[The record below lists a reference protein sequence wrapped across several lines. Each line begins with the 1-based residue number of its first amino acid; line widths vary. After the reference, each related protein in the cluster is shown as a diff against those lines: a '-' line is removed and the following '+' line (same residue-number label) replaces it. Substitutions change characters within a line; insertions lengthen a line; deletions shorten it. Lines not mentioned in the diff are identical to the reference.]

1 MREPP
6 QTVEGMNGT
15 SCTSVDRG
23 YHHRGQRKRC
33 STYTSSTLLFLLFH
47 AITSPLVHSFLSS
60 PTRSSF
66 QISVATFRDIKTVVL
81 CASEDNAV
89 NEVIAVGDDRDEN
102 DSKMDENDSKID
114 EDESE
119 DDDIITQRL
128 RRNAE
133 AGPIN
138 PIKEHAKM
146 VKENKDEAHTVNTT
160 TDMNGNSTTAAALSM
175 LYSQMLANSID
186 DPEFDPNLSTDE
198 QYLESQF
205 KELLSR
211 KGETLSRLGPG
222 IAALPLEQSSN
233 EAKSEEELAKLEG
246 ALQQVIEEA
255 KSSSKEKWD
264 EESSKKQTE
273 ILGRA
278 HELQREIDQLH
289 IDDCGAV
296 LLCNLGFYEAFSL
309 QDAEAMRNVWWNSPS
324 VICIHPSHPPLI
336 GSNAVLLSFTQ
347 IFENGM
353 KGGGV
358 RVGGVGIAAASGG
371 VFMTPTNF
379 RGLSVRGTTAS
390 LVCDEEVYSKGSAG
404 ESSSRVLV
412 NKLLTTNVFRK
423 IGGKWMMTH
432 RHASWHPESV
442 ASKAALKAEPGVVL
456 YDDNES
462 KPIPDTN
469 NNRKAV
475 PLILRKT
482 NGDGTSRRPKG
493 LPAIPPSLKGLDAK
507 AVLGI
512 PLPPKKEEP
521 KKPKKAGDG
530 IISKIINLSDL
541 FGGGGTDDDDEGDD
555 EDDDDED
562 EDDKGIGD
570 ALADMLRGSSESDST
585 QTTGSGTTDDPFITR
600 RVIKVGPDGIQD
612 LFGKKRKKPSS
623 EEDDDEEEGK
633 PNGAVIDLSGK
644 SKEERKQILAKF
656 MDNVLRDA
664 GLSTSEREDQAIKFS
679 AIDASV
685 STSSSSSADEK
696 DDLRQKCI
704 ATLRKLSESGQLS
717 PAQKR
722 VLFTDIITSSAR
734 GESSM
739 VETAYELLCT
749 GSGVGENEVGL
760 EDFTEQCRVFA
771 TAYEQEK

>member
-1 MREPP
+1 M
-6 QTVEGMNGT
+6 
-15 SCTSVDRG
+15 
-23 YHHRGQRKRC
+23 
-33 STYTSSTLLFLLFH
+33 
-47 AITSPLVHSFLSS
+47 HSFSSS
-60 PTRSSF
+60 PTRCSF
-66 QISVATFRDIKTVVL
+66 RTSVATFRTVL
-81 CASEDNAV
+81 CASENNAAGQ
-89 NEVIAVGDDRDEN
+89 IFPGGD
-102 DSKMDENDSKID
+102 D
-114 EDESE
+114 EDENNVEIGQDDSE
-119 DDDIITQRL
+119 DDIITQRL

-133 AGPIN
+133 TGPIN

-146 VKENKDEAHTVNTT
+146 VKENENEADINNTT
-160 TDMNGNSTTAAALSM
+160 TEMNGNSTTAAATSM

-211 KGETLSRLGPG
+211 KGERLSQLGPG
-222 IAALPLEQSSN
+222 IAVLPLEESSN

-246 ALQQVIEEA
+246 ALKQVIDEA
-255 KSSSKEKWD
+255 KSSSNEKWD
-264 EESSKKQTE
+264 EESSTKQTE

-278 HELQREIDQLH
+278 YELQREIDQLH

-336 GSNAVLLSFTQ
+336 GSNAVLESFTQ

-353 KGGGV
+353 KGGVV
-358 RVGGVGIAAASGG
+358 RVGGMGIAAASGG

-462 KPIPDTN
+462 KSSSDIN

-475 PLILRKT
+475 PLVLRKT
-482 NGDGTSRRPKG
+482 NGEGTSKRPKG
-493 LPAIPPSLKGLDAK
+493 LPSIPPSLKGLDAK

-512 PLPPKKEEP
+512 PLPKKEEP

-541 FGGGGTDDDDEGDD
+541 FGGGGTDNDDEGDDD

-570 ALADMLRGSSESDST
+570 ALADMLRGSSESDTT

-612 LFGKKRKKPSS
+612 LLGKKRKKPSS
-623 EEDDDEEEGK
+623 EDDDDEGEDK
-633 PNGAVIDLSGK
+633 PSSAVIDLSGK

-664 GLSTSEREDQAIKFS
+664 GLSASEREDQAIKFS

-685 STSSSSSADEK
+685 STSSSSDEK
-696 DDLRQKCI
+696 DNLRQKCI

-749 GSGVGENEVGL
+749 GSGVGDHDVGL

-771 TAYEQEK
+771 TAHEQEK

>member
-1 MREPP
+1 
-6 QTVEGMNGT
+6 
-15 SCTSVDRG
+15 
-23 YHHRGQRKRC
+23 
-33 STYTSSTLLFLLFH
+33 
-47 AITSPLVHSFLSS
+47 VHSFSS

-66 QISVATFRDIKTVVL
+66 RTSVPTFRGTIIVR
-81 CASEDNAV
+81 ASEGNAADQ
-89 NEVIAVGDDRDEN
+89 IISGGDDDDKNNNE
-102 DSKMDENDSKID
+102 ID
-114 EDESE
+114 EEDDSE
-119 DDDIITQRL
+119 DDIITQRL

-133 AGPIN
+133 TGPIN

-146 VKENKDEAHTVNTT
+146 VKDNQDEAHTNNTT
-160 TDMNGNSTTAAALSM
+160 TGMNGNSTSAAALSM

-186 DPEFDPNLSTDE
+186 DPDFDPNLSTDE

-222 IAALPLEQSSN
+222 IAVLPLEESSN

-255 KSSSKEKWD
+255 KSSSNEKWD
-264 EESSKKQTE
+264 EGSSKKQTE
-273 ILGRA
+273 ILARA
-278 HELQREIDQLH
+278 HELQRGIDQLH

-336 GSNAVLLSFTQ
+336 GSNAVLESFTQ

-442 ASKAALKAEPGVVL
+442 AAKAALKAEPGVVL

-462 KPIPDTN
+462 KTLPDTN
-469 NNRKAV
+469 NNRKAA

-482 NGDGTSRRPKG
+482 NGDGTSKRPKG

-512 PLPPKKEEP
+512 PLPKKEEP

-555 EDDDDED
+555 NDDDDDED

-570 ALADMLRGSSESDST
+570 ALADMLRGSTDSDTT
-585 QTTGSGTTDDPFITR
+585 QTTGSGTVDDPFITR

-612 LFGKKRKKPSS
+612 LLGKKRKKPSS
-623 EEDDDEEEGK
+623 ENDDDDANEENDK

-664 GLSTSEREDQAIKFS
+664 GLSASEREDQAIKFS
-679 AIDASV
+679 AIDANV
-685 STSSSSSADEK
+685 STSSSSADEK

-749 GSGVGENEVGL
+749 SGVGDHDVGL

>member
-1 MREPP
+1 M
-6 QTVEGMNGT
+6 
-15 SCTSVDRG
+15 
-23 YHHRGQRKRC
+23 
-33 STYTSSTLLFLLFH
+33 
-47 AITSPLVHSFLSS
+47 HSFSSS

-66 QISVATFRDIKTVVL
+66 RTSVATFRTVL
-81 CASEDNAV
+81 CASENNAADQIIPGV
-89 NEVIAVGDDRDEN
+89 D
-102 DSKMDENDSKID
+102 D
-114 EDESE
+114 EDENNGEIGEDDSE
-119 DDDIITQRL
+119 DDIITQRL

-133 AGPIN
+133 TGPIN

-146 VKENKDEAHTVNTT
+146 VKENENEVHINNTT
-160 TDMNGNSTTAAALSM
+160 IEVSGNSTTAAALSM

-198 QYLESQF
+198 QYLEAQF
-205 KELLSR
+205 KQLLSR

-222 IAALPLEQSSN
+222 IATLPLEESSN

-255 KSSSKEKWD
+255 KSSSNEKWD
-264 EESSKKQTE
+264 EESSTKQTE

-278 HELQREIDQLH
+278 NELQREIDQLH

-336 GSNAVLLSFTQ
+336 GSNAVLESFTQ

-404 ESSSRVLV
+404 ESSIRVLV

-456 YDDNES
+456 YDES
-462 KPIPDTN
+462 KQSSDSN

-482 NGDGTSRRPKG
+482 NGEGTSKRPKG

-512 PLPPKKEEP
+512 PLPKKEEP
-521 KKPKKAGDG
+521 KKSKSG

-541 FGGGGTDDDDEGDD
+541 FGGGGTDNDDEGDD
-555 EDDDDED
+555 DEDDED

-570 ALADMLRGSSESDST
+570 ALADMLRGSSESDTT

-612 LFGKKRKKPSS
+612 LLGKKRKKPSS
-623 EEDDDEEEGK
+623 EDDDDEGEDK
-633 PNGAVIDLSGK
+633 PSGAVIDLSGK

-664 GLSTSEREDQAIKFS
+664 GLSASEREDQAIKFS

-685 STSSSSSADEK
+685 STSISSSDEK

-749 GSGVGENEVGL
+749 GSGVGDHNVGL